1 MKIRDRIKDFRRVK
15 ASELAPNPKNW
26 RTHPKEQQDALKGV
40 LAEVGMADAV
50 LARELEDGSLML
62 IDGHMRA
69 EVVGSS
75 LVPVLVLDV
84 TEEEADKL
92 LATIDPIAGMAETNS
107 QALSEL
113 LAEMSSNSEA
123 VTSLLSDLAKS
134 NGILEQILST
144 ETGGSSGA
152 SSEEAEEAEDD
163 PSSSDSTTPP
173 PSGVRMVQ
181 LFLDETNI
189 AEFQQWTMALSEN
202 YGTENITDTV
212 METLKR
218 AFLHLQEQT

>member
-1 MKIRDRIKDFRRVK
+1 MKIRDRIKEFRRVK
-15 ASELAPNPKNW
+15 ASDLAPNPKNW

-50 LARELEDGSLML
+50 LARELADGSLML

-123 VTSLLSDLAKS
+123 VSSLLSDLAKS
-134 NGILEQILST
+134 SGILEQILSAEAEGT
-144 ETGGSSGA
+144 SSETGEGADGEEEDSSGN
-152 SSEEAEEAEDD
+152 D
-163 PSSSDSTTPP
+163 SDAPP

-181 LFLDETNI
+181 LFLDETTI
-189 AEFQQWTMALSEN
+189 VEFQQWTMALSEN

-218 AFLHLQEQT
+218 AFLHLQEQS